1 MKLIPSNRIDNL
13 EFRTATYLLPKEKW
27 PNPIGYCIQ
36 HWYPNTYYGRDNEFP
51 EDPND
56 PDFRLYPDY
65 PNCRVHKSCFKHPQS
80 TCVIAFFDYNE
91 HEGYYEFSFV
101 GDRPLDLTE
110 KERKDFWTLIEYGFK
125 QLNGM
130 KEDG

>member
-13 EFRTATYLLPKEKW
+13 EFRTASYLLPKKKW

-36 HWYPNTYYGRDNEFP
+36 HWYPNIYYGRDNEYP

-56 PDFRLYPDY
+56 PNYRLYPNY
-65 PNCRVHKSCFKHPQS
+65 PNCRIHKSCFKSPLS
-80 TCVIAFFDYNE
+80 ACVIACFDYNVD
-91 HEGYYEFSFV
+91 EGYYEFSFV
-101 GDRPLDLTE
+101 GDRPLELTE